1 MIFLGNPRGGNEA
14 APAAHEVSAARGT
27 SRERAPDKTGV
38 RKREG
43 KEKKRRAALMQRR
56 RGNERVVPSQ
66 E

>member
-38 RKREG
+38 RKREREG
-43 KEKKRRAALMQRR
+43 KEAA
-56 RGNERVVPSQ
+56 RGLDAAAPGK
-66 E
+66 

>member
-43 KEKKRRAALMQRR
+43 KEKEAA
-56 RGNERVVPSQ
+56 RGLDAAAPGK
-66 E
+66 